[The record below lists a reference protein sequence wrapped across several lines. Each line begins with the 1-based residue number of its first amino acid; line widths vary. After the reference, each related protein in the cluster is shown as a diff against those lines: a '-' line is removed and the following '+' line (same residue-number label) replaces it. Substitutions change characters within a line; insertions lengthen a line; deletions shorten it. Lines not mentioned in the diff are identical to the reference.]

1 MSDDYGSNFLTIE
14 DDEGHEF
21 ELEEIMSLEHN
32 GESYTIFLP
41 ADMEEDDPDYGYII
55 LRITEENGE
64 ELFNSVDDPDE
75 LETIYNRFM
84 DVLFTEEADSDASDG
99 EPEE

>member
-32 GESYTIFLP
+32 GESYTLFLP

-84 DVLFTEEADSDASDG
+84 DVLFTEEADSDASDE